1 MKIDFTRLTKNVYVT
16 QFLAQEGGQIK
27 RGNILI
33 NTDLYRTI
41 SASS

>member
-27 RGNILI
+27 RGKIKCATL
-33 NTDLYRTI
+33 TI
-41 SASS
+41 Y